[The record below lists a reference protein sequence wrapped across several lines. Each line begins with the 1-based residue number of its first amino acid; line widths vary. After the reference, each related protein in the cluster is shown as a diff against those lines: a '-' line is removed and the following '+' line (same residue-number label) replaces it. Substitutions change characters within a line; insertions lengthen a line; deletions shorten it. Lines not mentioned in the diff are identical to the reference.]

1 MAHTV
6 IVGNLGKDP
15 ELKESQS
22 GKKYARLSVAWSER
36 HKDRTGDYVDGPT
49 TWVSVTVFGRQAEN
63 VVSSLG
69 KGMMVVCSGD
79 MRTELWSSDQGEKPA
94 VAMTATIVAP
104 ALFSQVVTVSK
115 DEQRQQSADYSPQHP
130 AAPQGNTWGQPAT
143 TGQAD
148 DETPPF

>member
-36 HKDRTGDYVDGPT
+36 YKDRSGDYVDGPT

-115 DEQRQQSADYSPQHP
+115 DEQRQQPP

-143 TGQAD
+143 TGQAGGSA
-148 DETPPF
+148 DEQPPF